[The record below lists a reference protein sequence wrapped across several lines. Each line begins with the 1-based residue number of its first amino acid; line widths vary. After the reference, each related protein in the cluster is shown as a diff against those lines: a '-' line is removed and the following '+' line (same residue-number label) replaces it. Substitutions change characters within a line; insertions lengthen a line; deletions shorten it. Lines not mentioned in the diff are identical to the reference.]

1 MASQTIIAV
10 FVVLAV
16 AINAAQADSCARGC
30 SSDLAAVQGQ
40 DGLFYINSCVA
51 RCQGTTLVSAPPAR
65 AAAGRLRIVS
75 QKLMQQFAAE
85 NFRFINFARVR
96 HATVN
101 KQQQQQSSVS
111 APSLQQLPAD
121 RIIRYDA
128 VNEAIYASAAPATL
142 PVAEQQ
148 QIAAASRKLLSVQQ
162 QDERLAV
169 SAQSSEPSLA
179 AVGELLTYGQRYHCS
194 AVLVGERTILTA
206 ASCVFDRH
214 SGSFARGLYFVPGRF
229 RDASGKIHAPH
240 GAADVAEV
248 FITSQFIVAGS
259 EDSARSGDLAVGTLI
274 KTACQAQQAGS
285 ALQLTEC
292 SIAEGQTGAPLVNAA
307 GQVQGVVA
315 ASQADNAGVAV
326 TPFLWETLIKP
337 HLV

>member
-1 MASQTIIAV
+1 MVIFP
-10 FVVLAV
+10 FVLL
-16 AINAAQADSCARGC
+16 SC
-30 SSDLAAVQGQ
+30 
-40 DGLFYINSCVA
+40 
-51 RCQGTTLVSAPPAR
+51 
-65 AAAGRLRIVS
+65 
-75 QKLMQQFAAE
+75 
-85 NFRFINFARVR
+85 
-96 HATVN
+96 
-101 KQQQQQSSVS
+101 S

-121 RIIRYDA
+121 RIVRYDA

-179 AVGELLTYGQRYHCS
+179 AVGELLTYGQRFHCS

-259 EDSARSGDLAVGTLI
+259 EDSARSGDLAVVRLQAGTTLGRDVGHLDIAAPAAEAAAAAAPAIATSRRHLRGVAAAGEQPAAAAFTLTSTGYPADRPEGTLI
-274 KTACQAQQAGS
+274 KTACQAQQSGS

-315 ASQADNAGVAV
+315 ASQAENAGVAV